1 MSGLL
6 PEQFAD
12 LAPYC
17 SKWLVANSQE
27 RNALRITATMDEINA
42 FYNSVLPRAPE
53 ILDHLRVLQLGALD
67 SRNENLLKLM
77 LAFAEIGP
85 CVEWF
90 GAPRV
95 VDGCDEAIFPLV
107 RAIDDVAAQSG

>member
-1 MSGLL
+1 MSDLL
-6 PEQFAD
+6 PDQFAD

-17 SKWLVANSQE
+17 SKWLAANSQE
-27 RNALRITATMDEINA
+27 RNDLRINATMDEIKA
-42 FYNSVLPRAPE
+42 FYNSVLPRAAE
-53 ILDHLRVLQLGALD
+53 ILDHLRGFQLGALD
-67 SRNENLLKLM
+67 AQNENLLKLM